1 MSCRIVPD
9 PQLQCSRAFRDHLGR
24 GTGSDQVERSTHLSP
39 QEEKGSS
46 EERNIV
52 MSNVMKPPPEYSS
65 PPYPN
70 YAPVPGSSQQPRK
83 SYRWVWITL
92 GILALLCIIGGGLLI
107 WGIGSAI
114 NTYGGATIASDQ
126 YYNAIRDGD
135 YARAYTFL
143 GSDVKAGL
151 SQQAFTQQAQ
161 QQDGAYGLVNKFSY
175 TNVPI
180 GDPAN
185 ATLTVTRANGT
196 SYTVHL
202 EMRQEGGVW
211 KITAFDRI

>member
-1 MSCRIVPD
+1 MS
-9 PQLQCSRAFRDHLGR
+9 
-24 GTGSDQVERSTHLSP
+24 STMH
-39 QEEKGSS
+39 
-46 EERNIV
+46 
-52 MSNVMKPPPEYSS
+52 PPPEYHA

-70 YAPVPGSSQQPRK
+70 YTPGPGASRQTGK

-92 GILALLCIIGGGLLI
+92 GILALVCVIGGWLLI

-126 YYNAIRDGD
+126 YYNAVRDQD

-161 QQDGAYGLVNKFSY
+161 QQDEAYGHVSSY
-175 TNVPI
+175 SYGNVPM

-185 ATLTVTRANGT
+185 VTLTVIRTNGT
-196 SYTVHL
+196 SYMVHL
-202 EMRQEGGVW
+202 EMSQKGGVW
-211 KITAFDRI
+211 KISAFDRI

>member
-1 MSCRIVPD
+1 
-9 PQLQCSRAFRDHLGR
+9 
-24 GTGSDQVERSTHLSP
+24 
-39 QEEKGSS
+39 
-46 EERNIV
+46 
-52 MSNVMKPPPEYSS
+52 MSNIIKPAPEYHA
-65 PPYPN
+65 PPYSN
-70 YAPVPGSSQQPRK
+70 NAPVPGASPQPRK

-92 GILALLCIIGGGLLI
+92 GILALVCIIGGALLV
-107 WGIGSAI
+107 WGIGSAL
-114 NTYGGATIASDQ
+114 NSYGGATIASDQ
-126 YYNAIRDGD
+126 YYNAIRDQD
-135 YARAYTFL
+135 FARAYTFL

-151 SQQAFTQQAQ
+151 TQQAFTQQAQ
-161 QQDGAYGLVNKFSY
+161 QQDGAYGHVNKFSY

-202 EMRQEGGVW
+202 KMQQEGGVW